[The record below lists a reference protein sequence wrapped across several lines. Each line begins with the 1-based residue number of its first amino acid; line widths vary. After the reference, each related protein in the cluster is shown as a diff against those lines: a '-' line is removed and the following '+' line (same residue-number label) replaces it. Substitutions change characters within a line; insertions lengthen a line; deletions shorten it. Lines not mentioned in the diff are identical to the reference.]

1 MAIPWSSAIGSH
13 FYLSQTQTFEIESG
27 SRASA
32 GPNLGKCLENER
44 KVTGRADYWRLLR
57 QQRAETSSKEH
68 GLSSRQSPDAQTP
81 DSHTNHRS

>member
-57 QQRAETSSKEH
+57 Q
-68 GLSSRQSPDAQTP
+68 
-81 DSHTNHRS
+81 